1 MGEGRKV
8 GAVCCLGCW
17 GSEPSPLLGKESMK
31 MKATRMRS
39 VRHVH
44 LPDTEMQQSPWGP
57 HCSTFILLLLI
68 LTLKTETDY
77 DPRRYIPSPLGLVKP
92 QDFRSQYKNHLL
104 REAPLVPGLTAL

>member
-1 MGEGRKV
+1 M
-8 GAVCCLGCW
+8 GAVSCLCCW

-31 MKATRMRS
+31 MKATQMRS

-57 HCSTFILLLLI
+57 HCSAFILLLLI
-68 LTLKTETDY
+68 LTLMTETDY
-77 DPRRYIPSPLGLVKP
+77 DPRRSIPSPLGLVKP
-92 QDFRSQYKNHLL
+92 QVFRSQCKNHLL

>member
-104 REAPLVPGLTAL
+104 RESPLVPGLTAL